1 MEYYLPKE
9 TGFAQNDTAG
19 IILEKIIDGKQFG
32 KILNQSLTSFLYVFS
47 I

>member
-19 IILEKIIDGKQFG
+19 IILEKIIVGGK
-32 KILNQSLTSFLYVFS
+32 
-47 I
+47 